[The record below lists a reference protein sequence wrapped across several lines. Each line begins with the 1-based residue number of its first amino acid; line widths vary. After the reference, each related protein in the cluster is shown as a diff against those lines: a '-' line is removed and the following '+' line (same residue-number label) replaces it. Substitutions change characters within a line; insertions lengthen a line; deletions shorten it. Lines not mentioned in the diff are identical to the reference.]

1 MSVQGFVSL
10 LLTLWVVLEKSFN
23 LKSFVFEDIRFK
35 IEKLEVS
42 CHCKIPED
50 IIEPNVFYFLFI
62 YIFFKFLF
70 VVDFVLH

>member
-10 LLTLWVVLEKSFN
+10 LLTLWVVLDKSFN

-50 IIEPNVFYFLFI
+50 IIEPNFLFFLFFI
-62 YIFFKFLF
+62 YIYIF
-70 VVDFVLH
+70 